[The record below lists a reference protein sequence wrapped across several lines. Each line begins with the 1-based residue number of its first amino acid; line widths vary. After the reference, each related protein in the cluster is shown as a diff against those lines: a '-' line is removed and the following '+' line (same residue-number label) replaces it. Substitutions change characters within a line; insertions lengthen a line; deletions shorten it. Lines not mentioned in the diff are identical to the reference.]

1 LAPVISLSDLGLGD
15 HAHIRGVD
23 LTGQP
28 AMRRRIEE
36 LGFVPGAAI
45 EVVRRA
51 PLGDPTVYRVSDY
64 EICLRRGQAKSIL
77 VDTTA

>member
-1 LAPVISLSDLGLGD
+1 MAPVMSLSDLGLGD

-23 LTGQP
+23 LPGQP
-28 AMRRRIEE
+28 TVRRRIEE
-36 LGFVPGAAI
+36 LGFAPGATI

-64 EICLRRGQAKSIL
+64 EICLRRSEAKSIL
-77 VDTTA
+77 VDTAA

>member
-1 LAPVISLSDLGLGD
+1 MSLCDLGLGD
-15 HAHIRGVD
+15 VAHIRGVD
-23 LTGQP
+23 LPGQP
-28 AMRRRIEE
+28 AVQRRIEE
-36 LGFVPGAAI
+36 LGFAPGAEI

-64 EICLRRGQAKSIL
+64 EICLRRGQAKAIL